1 MMVQRLHFYWY
12 KFIDQPVF
20 QQYNWD
26 NEKKEALQNFHRKIH
41 QKWDITQNYI
51 PPPTVGN
58 LVSIDE
64 NLIVTP
70 PSGYEYGYV
79 PIVVRQDN

>member
-1 MMVQRLHFYWY
+1 MDL
-12 KFIDQPVF
+12 
-20 QQYNWD
+20 
-26 NEKKEALQNFHRKIH
+26 
-41 QKWDITQNYI
+41 TQNYI

-79 PIVVRQDN
+79 PIVVRQDS

>member
-1 MMVQRLHFYWY
+1 MGFNTKLYS
-12 KFIDQPVF
+12 
-20 QQYNWD
+20 
-26 NEKKEALQNFHRKIH
+26 
-41 QKWDITQNYI
+41 
-51 PPPTVGN
+51 PPTVGN

-79 PIVVRQDN
+79 PIVIRQDN